1 LSVEELQEAVKT
13 ANDKERL
20 IGLIAAPLAAAIG
33 VLVLDALVRNA
44 TKLHQS
50 TGVYNSL
57 MLVLV
62 GLSVLMMAFAW
73 FRKRLYLG
81 MVLALY
87 GLTIFNLHYWG
98 FGIPFVLAGA
108 WYLVR
113 AYRLSRSLKE
123 ATEGVQV
130 MGRGPA
136 GGSRP
141 RPNRRYTPPTQ
152 RRTAA
157 PASTEPRR
165 RWFSRSEKQH
175 TAG

>member
-1 LSVEELQEAVKT
+1 MADEKLSLRERLSRAMLKPVEPDALSSKPSDKPLSVEELQEAVKT

-87 GLTIFNLHYWG
+87 GLTIFNL
-98 FGIPFVLAGA
+98 
-108 WYLVR
+108 
-113 AYRLSRSLKE
+113 
-123 ATEGVQV
+123 
-130 MGRGPA
+130 
-136 GGSRP
+136 
-141 RPNRRYTPPTQ
+141 
-152 RRTAA
+152 
-157 PASTEPRR
+157 
-165 RWFSRSEKQH
+165 
-175 TAG
+175 